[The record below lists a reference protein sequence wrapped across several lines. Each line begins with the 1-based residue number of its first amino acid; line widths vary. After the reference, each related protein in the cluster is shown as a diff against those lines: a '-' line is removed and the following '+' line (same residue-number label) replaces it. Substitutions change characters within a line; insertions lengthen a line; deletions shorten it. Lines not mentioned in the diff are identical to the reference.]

1 MHTCL
6 SAGAGGLWYL
16 YKPRNDGK
24 KPGRARLRRKKDMG
38 RTPLKG
44 LKMGSA
50 MSGGLELQNQAAVL
64 DNVPLHMLLTE
75 GKRDGHLTVT
85 V

>member
-1 MHTCL
+1 
-6 SAGAGGLWYL
+6 
-16 YKPRNDGK
+16 
-24 KPGRARLRRKKDMG
+24 
-38 RTPLKG
+38 
-44 LKMGSA
+44 
-50 MSGGLELQNQAAVL
+50 MSGSRELQNQVAVL